1 MPKERTIPGYFDDI
15 EGFSE
20 SYYAGREPAMDSPAP
35 APNTVGQKDVMKGK
49 KERSRKKKATVQP
62 TGRLMTSRA
71 FISEELNMMLG
82 LYKMRVRHI
91 WNTSRSYGE
100 ILEDAFC
107 HYLKSHDREA
117 YDEFVMK
124 GLIKK

>member
-20 SYYAGREPAMDSPAP
+20 SYYAGREPAVESPAP
-35 APNTVGQKDVMKGK
+35 VPGTVGEKDVK
-49 KERSRKKKATVQP
+49 KEKSERSRKKKKTLQP
-62 TGRLMTSRA
+62 TSRPMASRA
-71 FISEELNMMLG
+71 FISEDLNMMLG
-82 LYKMRVRHI
+82 R
-91 WNTSRSYGE
+91 YGE

>member
-20 SYYAGREPAMDSPAP
+20 SYYAGREPAVESPAP
-35 APNTVGQKDVMKGK
+35 APSTIGEKDVMKGK
-49 KERSRKKKATVQP
+49 SERSRKKKKTLQP
-62 TGRLMTSRA
+62 TSRPMASRA
-71 FISEELNMMLG
+71 FISEDLNMMLG

-91 WNTSRSYGE
+91 WSTSRSYGE